1 MSRGLRAGICAAG
14 NPLIRYQARCVQHAT
29 YIELDLG
36 LGETVTIEGINQE
49 DNAVNGGEVVSP
61 ELAGCAEAK
70 WKV

>member
-1 MSRGLRAGICAAG
+1 M
-14 NPLIRYQARCVQHAT
+14 VQHAT

-61 ELAGCAEAK
+61 ELACCAEAK